1 MLLERSRITIIDNSG
16 AREVMLFSV
25 SGSNNR
31 GSVGIGCIAKGSVKK
46 SAGINGKVQKGDIV
60 WVLIVGTKNK
70 IQRKDG
76 SSIKFPTGN
85 YGVIVNSKQGEPV
98 GTRILGP
105 VAREI
110 KELNFSKIISLAPEV
125 V

>member
-1 MLLERSRITIIDNSG
+1 MLHERSRVTIIDNSG

-25 SGSNNR
+25 SGKNRRRSVGVGSIVR
-31 GSVGIGCIAKGSVKK
+31 GSVK
-46 SAGINGKVQKGDIV
+46 SASVNGKVKKTEIV
-60 WVLIVGTKNK
+60 WVLIVATKHK
-70 IQRKDG
+70 IQRRDG

-85 YGVIVNSKQGEPV
+85 YGVIVNNKEGDPT

-110 KELNFSKIISLAPEV
+110 KELGFSKIISLAPEV
-125 V
+125 I

>member
-1 MLLERSRITIIDNSG
+1 MLHERSRVTIIDNSG
-16 AREVMLFSV
+16 ARQVMLFDV

-31 GSVGIGCIAKGSVKK
+31 GSVGLGCVARGSVKQ
-46 SAGINGKVQKGDIV
+46 AGVNGKVSKGDVV
-60 WVLIVGTKNK
+60 WVLLVALKNK
-70 IQRKDG
+70 VQRRDG

-85 YGVIVNSKQGEPV
+85 YGVIVASKEGEPV

-110 KELNFSKIISLAPEV
+110 KELGFNKIISLAPEV
-125 V
+125 I

>member
-1 MLLERSRITIIDNSG
+1 MLHERSRVTIIDNSG

-31 GSVGIGCIAKGSVKK
+31 GSVGLGCVARGSVKY
-46 SAGINGKVQKGDIV
+46 AGVNGKVAKGDIV
-60 WVLIVGTKNK
+60 WVLLVALKNK

-85 YGVIVNSKQGEPV
+85 YGVIVSSKEGEPV

-110 KELNFSKIISLAPEV
+110 KELGFSKIISLAPEV
-125 V
+125 I